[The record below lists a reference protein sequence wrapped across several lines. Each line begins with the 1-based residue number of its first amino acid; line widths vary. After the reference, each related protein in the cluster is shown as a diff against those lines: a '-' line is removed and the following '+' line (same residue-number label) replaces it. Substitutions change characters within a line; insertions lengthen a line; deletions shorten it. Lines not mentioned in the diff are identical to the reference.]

1 MTYFFSCVPS
11 LYSLCSCSILVFY
24 PPPAK
29 LVLER
34 KDFLV
39 KVRVFVLAALL
50 LALLVFM
57 AGCGSA
63 PAAQKEQSGSGFSFQ
78 DDTGRTL
85 ALAKKPTRIV
95 VLTPS
100 LLEPL
105 YAVGGQ
111 AIGRAASRL
120 GDIPEAAKGLPE
132 VGFVY
137 QINSEAVL
145 ALSPDLVLG
154 FQGMHE
160 NLIPLFQNAGVPV
173 ALLRL
178 KGYEDLLRNIR
189 LLGKLSGDEAKAQAE
204 VARLETA
211 KEALQKKLPQASKRI
226 VILHATAKQVT
237 VELPNSLTGDMANL
251 LKVQNVAA
259 GSQGV
264 AADATAVP
272 YSLETLVQQDP
283 DMILITSM
291 GSTKDIEKR
300 MRDDVMASPA
310 WSSLRAV
317 KSGQL
322 FFLPPEWFQVHPG
335 LKYDAALLR
344 LAQTMYPEVYGHA
357 P

>member
-1 MTYFFSCVPS
+1 M
-11 LYSLCSCSILVFY
+11 
-24 PPPAK
+24 
-29 LVLER
+29 
-34 KDFLV
+34 

-111 AIGRAASRL
+111 AVGRAASRL

-189 LLGKLSGDEAKAQAE
+189 LLGKLSGDEASA
-204 VARLETA
+204 
-211 KEALQKKLPQASKRI
+211 
-226 VILHATAKQVT
+226 
-237 VELPNSLTGDMANL
+237 
-251 LKVQNVAA
+251 
-259 GSQGV
+259 
-264 AADATAVP
+264 
-272 YSLETLVQQDP
+272 
-283 DMILITSM
+283 
-291 GSTKDIEKR
+291 
-300 MRDDVMASPA
+300 
-310 WSSLRAV
+310 
-317 KSGQL
+317 
-322 FFLPPEWFQVHPG
+322 
-335 LKYDAALLR
+335 
-344 LAQTMYPEVYGHA
+344 
-357 P
+357 